1 MEEEREKLLQ
11 KIKEANDLID
21 PKKYVIRKSK
31 VESDYKFFEDLKTDG
46 IDSGKLIKL
55 CKNVLKSFKIR
66 VEEAQTR
73 EELLR
78 LVYEVRYFRFLHW
91 DDEKILKEIDSLT
104 ISFYKVMIK
113 LIKKLI
119 NFKWAE
125 TICTVPKANLKALIM
140 LFNSKII
147 DLDNL
152 IVETE
157 YINNS
162 IKIQYYDTNVLE
174 NEFIINL
181 KEDIDIKK
189 LKLKKKIKVF
199 N

>member
-1 MEEEREKLLQ
+1 M
-11 KIKEANDLID
+11 
-21 PKKYVIRKSK
+21 
-31 VESDYKFFEDLKTDG
+31 
-46 IDSGKLIKL
+46 
-55 CKNVLKSFKIR
+55 CKCVLKSFKIR

-73 EELLR
+73 EELLK
-78 LVYEVRYFRFLHW
+78 LVYEVRYFRFLYW
-91 DDEKILKEIDSLT
+91 DDKRTLKEIQDLT

-119 NFKWAE
+119 DFKWAD
-125 TICTVPKANLKALIM
+125 TICTIPKVNLKSLIR
-140 LFNSKII
+140 LFNCKII

-152 IVETE
+152 IIETE

-162 IKIQYYDTNVLE
+162 IKVQYYDTNVLE
-174 NEFIINL
+174 TEFTIVL
-181 KEDIDIKK
+181 KENVDTKK

>member
-1 MEEEREKLLQ
+1 MC
-11 KIKEANDLID
+11 
-21 PKKYVIRKSK
+21 KY
-31 VESDYKFFEDLKTDG
+31 
-46 IDSGKLIKL
+46 
-55 CKNVLKSFKIR
+55 VLKSFKIR
-66 VEEAQTR
+66 VEEAQIR
-73 EELLR
+73 EELLK

>member
-1 MEEEREKLLQ
+1 
-11 KIKEANDLID
+11 
-21 PKKYVIRKSK
+21 
-31 VESDYKFFEDLKTDG
+31 
-46 IDSGKLIKL
+46 
-55 CKNVLKSFKIR
+55 
-66 VEEAQTR
+66 
-73 EELLR
+73 
-78 LVYEVRYFRFLHW
+78 
-91 DDEKILKEIDSLT
+91 
-104 ISFYKVMIK
+104 MIK

-157 YINNS
+157 YINNG